1 MKMVTD
7 YSYDNIR
14 NCHEGLIAVCKN
26 KKWGYLNKYG
36 EEIIKLRF
44 DTVYDFQEGLAPV
57 VIDDKWGFIDQEGNI
72 LR

>member
-1 MKMVTD
+1 M
-7 YSYDNIR
+7 
-14 NCHEGLIAVCKN
+14 KN
-26 KKWGYLNKYG
+26 KLFFDIGYVKLNKYG

-57 VIDDKWGFIDQEGNI
+57 VIDNKWGFIDQEGNI

>member
-1 MKMVTD
+1 MIKVHFFHKLEDRSAASILHLTK
-7 YSYDNIR
+7 
-14 NCHEGLIAVCKN
+14 G
-26 KKWGYLNKYG
+26 GLNKYG
-36 EEIIKLRF
+36 QEIIKLRF